1 MSAAEDHSS
10 PQSAI
15 PNELENAGEDVSDD
29 THIKELADELRETMG
44 DADLSDAHTAVPP
57 DELPESAQP
66 DHPTHI
72 EELPF
77 QEEEDH
83 LREVLAVHDSPENT
97 AVPGEE
103 PGTATGEETLEEL
116 QPLVSQA
123 LEIALVNVIPDMIH
137 RVESALVPKIT
148 QQTESIIAEQLPG
161 IIDRIVSREIEK
173 MK

>member
-10 PQSAI
+10 PQGGI
-15 PNELENAGEDVSDD
+15 PNELENIGEDVSDD
-29 THIKELADELRETMG
+29 THVKELADELRDTMG
-44 DADLSDAHTAVPP
+44 DADLSDVDTADPP

-66 DHPTHI
+66 DFPTHI

-97 AVPGEE
+97 AVPGGE
-103 PGTATGEETLEEL
+103 PGTATGEETLENL

-123 LEIALVNVIPDMIH
+123 LEIALEDVIPDMIH
-137 RVESALVPKIT
+137 RVESSLVQKIT
-148 QQTESIIAEQLPG
+148 QQTKSIIA
-161 IIDRIVSREIEK
+161 
-173 MK
+173 